1 MQPAEAEPDVKA
13 DAEPWRLPPFRD
25 EPYLPIAEYGLIG
38 DTLTTALI
46 ARDGSLDWMCLPDM
60 DSPAIFAAILD
71 AERGGRFFVGPAG
84 PARST
89 RFYLDGSAVL
99 RTRHETADGV
109 LEVTD
114 FMPLALAETDGL
126 RPARRVL
133 RLVEAVAGTP
143 EVAVSV
149 APRPCYGRHVP
160 RLRRRGRGAFTLA
173 DGRDHLIVQSGIA
186 LERVAEGAVAG
197 RARLTQ
203 GDRCG
208 VSLAFDCND
217 VGVVPA
223 CDPAAHRDELE
234 ATLRWW
240 RDVTGSIDYDGPFR
254 DAVIRSLVTLRLLT
268 FSQSGAVI
276 AAPTTSLPEAIGA
289 GRNYDYRYCWLRD
302 ASFVLDAYAALGQI
316 EVAGAFFRWLMHA
329 TQLSAPEL
337 QTFYTVFGRTD
348 AVQSEIGTLE
358 GYRGSAPVLKGNA
371 AEQQLQLDAYGSVM
385 TASTAYCRHGGTL
398 GASERRRLRGMADVV
413 IRQWSLP
420 DDGLWEMPGPRVH
433 NTYSKVMCWAALDAF
448 VALCDTGHMDCDTAP
463 YARERDRIR
472 QNVLERA
479 WNPRRKAFTGAYG
492 RDWLDASLSLM
503 PRLGILAADDP
514 RMVATMERLDA
525 ELGRGAQLRRY
536 ADGVDGIPS
545 REGTFTACGFWAA
558 DCLARRGAVEA
569 AEARIGELFGGAN
582 DLGLMSEELDPDTG
596 ALLGNFPQAF
606 SHAGLIGAALTLN
619 AARAAEAA

>member
-1 MQPAEAEPDVKA
+1 MEPTDPAPDG
-13 DAEPWRLPPFRD
+13 EPWRLPPFRAD
-25 EPYLPIAEYGLIG
+25 PYPPIADYGLIG
-38 DTLTTALI
+38 DTLAAALV

-60 DSPAIFAAILD
+60 DCPSIFAAILD

-89 RFYLDGSAVL
+89 RDYLDGTAVL

-114 FMPLALAETDGL
+114 FMPLALPETDGL

-143 EVAVSV
+143 EVAVTVS
-149 APRPCYGRHVP
+149 PRPDYGRSVP
-160 RLRRRGRGAFTLA
+160 RLRRRGRGVFTLA
-173 DGRDHLIVQSGIA
+173 DGRDHLIVQSA
-186 LERVAEGAVAG
+186 VPLEHVAEGAVAG
-197 RARLTQ
+197 RARLNT
-203 GDRCG
+203 GERCG
-208 VSLAFDCND
+208 VSLSFDRNA

-223 CDPAAHRDELE
+223 SDPATHSVELD
-234 ATLRWW
+234 ATLSWW
-240 RDVTGSIDYDGPFR
+240 RDLTDGIDYDGPFR

-302 ASFVLDAYAALGQI
+302 ASFVLDAYAALGRI
-316 EVAGAFFRWLMHA
+316 DEARAFFQWLMHA

-337 QTFYTVFGRTD
+337 QTLYTTFGRTD
-348 AVQSEIGTLE
+348 VAQSEIGTLE

-371 AEQQLQLDAYGSVM
+371 AEKQLQLDAYGSVM

-413 IRQWSLP
+413 IRKWSLP

-448 VALCDTGHMDCDTAP
+448 VSLCETGHMDCDSVP

-472 QNVLERA
+472 KNVLERA

-503 PRLGILAADDP
+503 PRMGIIAADDP
-514 RMVATMERLDA
+514 RMTATLERIDT

-536 ADGVDGIPS
+536 ADGVDGIPA
-545 REGTFTACGFWAA
+545 REGAFTACGFWAA
-558 DCLARRGAVEA
+558 DCVARRGDLDA
-569 AEARIGELFGGAN
+569 AEARIGELLGGAN
-582 DLGLMSEELDPDTG
+582 DLGLMSEQLDPDTG

-606 SHAGLIGAALTLN
+606 SHAGLIGAALTLG